1 MAKIISDNALWTIV
15 TLGKGLYA
23 LRLEDIQTMVAL
35 PHVTAMPK
43 APSFV
48 RGVINLR
55 GLVVPVVDLRKRL
68 GMVSLTTEISDLIAM
83 LNKREAD
90 HKNWLMELEFSI
102 KEKRG
107 FTLETNHRLC
117 AFGQWYESYKTDK
130 LLLESLLKK
139 FDAPHRRI
147 HALAHTVLDLQ
158 KNDQHETALKLIND
172 TRNGDLSEMIN
183 LFASLR
189 VALNESLREIAIV
202 VQTGQKPFAVVVDS
216 VETVGRLAKDSIETI
231 EESGINFSEKGLVIS
246 HGKLD
251 KSDKLVLILDLER
264 VFPDEEAS

>member
-1 MAKIISDNALWTIV
+1 MAKIFSDNGLWTIV

-23 LRLEDIQTMVAL
+23 LQLDDIQTMVAL
-35 PHVTAMPK
+35 PHVTTMPK

-68 GMVSLTTEISDLIAM
+68 GMVSLTTEVSDLIAM
-83 LNKREAD
+83 LNKREED
-90 HKNWLMELEFSI
+90 HKNWLMELELSI
-102 KEKRG
+102 KEKRR

-117 AFGQWYESYKTDK
+117 AFGKWYESYKTDK

-172 TRNGDLSEMIN
+172 TRNGDLSEMII

-189 VALNESLREIAIV
+189 EALNESLREIAIV

-216 VETVGRLAKDSIETI
+216 VETVGRLAKDSIEAI
-231 EESGINFSEKGLVIS
+231 EKSGINFNEKSLVIS

-251 KSDKLVLILDLER
+251 KSDKLVLILDLAR
-264 VFPDEEAS
+264 IFPDEKAS